1 MAIPETIDVEDV
13 ISVLASSNGDIF
25 LSAERL
31 AKKYDVKVTDYD
43 VEAFIVGLDTPTA
56 DRLSAKL
63 RTLLVVKLYNLIHAA
78 NMSLLGAM
86 DDLRPSELARA
97 HSSLVTSFTALTAP
111 SVKTPFDF
119 VGEVAKLAEELEI
132 PVEEAIAEIKKYT
145 TKTGSGLTS
154 RN

>member
-1 MAIPETIDVEDV
+1 
-13 ISVLASSNGDIF
+13 
-25 LSAERL
+25 
-31 AKKYDVKVTDYD
+31 
-43 VEAFIVGLDTPTA
+43 
-56 DRLSAKL
+56 
-63 RTLLVVKLYNLIHAA
+63 
-78 NMSLLGAM
+78 MSLLGAM